1 MRAVNALDPRAL
13 EAAVARAADDLRLVA
28 LPWKRPT
35 KTDIAVLMSPLT
47 YEATGLAKTRV
58 TDLAGHSIVL
68 DPTIPP
74 DTIRVR
80 DRRNMRDEVVRLT
93 L

>member
-1 MRAVNALDPRAL
+1 MRAVNALDSRAIH
-13 EAAVARAADDLRLVA
+13 AAVEIAANDLRLSA
-28 LPWKRPT
+28 IPWKRPT
-35 KTDIAVLMSPLT
+35 PSDIVVLMSPRT
-47 YEATGLAKTRV
+47 YEATGLAASRR
-58 TDLAGHSIVL
+58 TDFSGYAIVL

-80 DRRNMRDEVVRLT
+80 DRRNMRDEIVRLT